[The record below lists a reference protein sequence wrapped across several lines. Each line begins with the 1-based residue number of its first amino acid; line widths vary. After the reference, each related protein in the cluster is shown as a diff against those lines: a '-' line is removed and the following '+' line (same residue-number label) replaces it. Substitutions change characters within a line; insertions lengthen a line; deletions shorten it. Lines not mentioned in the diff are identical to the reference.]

1 MITTTPQLNQVEI
14 LWAEKINPKLAG
26 IVDKMINFPNVADQR
41 PCEYNALNRVVFEY
55 TDRPRGKTG
64 MYVNGDIVINLVG
77 CFQVAKNVSEDD
89 FSSPVIPAAWDVML
103 RSLFHELF
111 HAWVDSSPDL
121 AFDDEALEEEEANNF
136 ADRQLVRFSLHY
148 DVEMPPAK
156 EMGLFYELALDWLAE
171 KSQADPADEWV
182 MTQRQWLKDGT
193 VFVFSDAPVVSYRQY
208 MRVIAPFDVQ
218 QSDRWDEDGKPV
230 WKVINADTEEEVQE
244 RTNAFTTPEEEATLH
259 ADEVETPPGP
269 PTGNVPTPP
278 PPGPSA
284 PVPPVPPAAVAPAN
298 VPTPPPVSTTT
309 IPAANATEEE
319 PVYDEDTR
327 PEPDFSEYEQPSE
340 VHHAYTPITA
350 PTNLEAHQIPMHE
363 MVSSMQAIYMRLN
376 QVFYDKCGWNGV
388 GSFDNPAGVLDGV
401 SIADIPHARELV
413 SHCETTNQLGQ
424 RTMQECNGFVRGTV
438 FAKKGLPAFILYL
451 NINGIAHKRVLV
463 VQNPTT
469 GSYSAKD
476 VQRGSQIAWVLNGDL
491 SDMEIEKRRAA
502 GQKASKFV
510 AKIKDGKYIPT
521 K

>member
-1 MITTTPQLNQVEI
+1 MITTTPQLNQVEV

-26 IVDKMINFPNVADQR
+26 IVDKMINFPNVADER

-64 MYVNGDIVINLVG
+64 MYTNGDIVINLVG

-103 RSLFHELF
+103 RTLFHELF

-121 AFDDEALEEEEANNF
+121 RFDDVGLEEEEANNF
-136 ADRQLVRFSLHY
+136 ADRQLVRFSLVY
-148 DVEMPPAK
+148 DVEMPPPK
-156 EMGLFYELALDWLAE
+156 EMGLFYELALDWLVE
-171 KSQADPADEWV
+171 KSQEDPADEWV
-182 MTQRQWLKDGT
+182 EAQRQWLEDGT

-208 MRVIAPFDVQ
+208 MRVLAPWDVQ
-218 QSDRWDEDGKPV
+218 QMDRWEEEGEPV
-230 WKVINADTEEEVQE
+230 WKAINADTEEEVKE
-244 RTNAFTTPEEEATLH
+244 RTNAFNTPEEEVTLH
-259 ADEVETPPGP
+259 ADEIPPEP
-269 PTGNVPTPP
+269 PAGSVPKPPASAPKPPVTVPT
-278 PPGPSA
+278 
-284 PVPPVPPAAVAPAN
+284 PPAAVAPAN
-298 VPTPPPVSTTT
+298 VPAPPPPGPSTPPP
-309 IPAANATEEE
+309 PAANAATEE
-319 PVYDEDTR
+319 VYDEDTR
-327 PEPDFSEYEQPSE
+327 PEPDFSEYEQPAE
-340 VHHAYTPITA
+340 THHAYEPITA
-350 PTNLEAHQIPMHE
+350 PTNLEQHQVPMHE
-363 MVSSMQAIYMRLN
+363 MISSMQAIYMRLN

-438 FAKKGLPAFILYL
+438 FAKKGLPAFIIYL
-451 NINGIAHKRVLV
+451 NIDGVAHKRVLV

-469 GSYSAKD
+469 GSFSAKD

-491 SDMEIEKRRAA
+491 SDADLQQRRAA
-502 GQKASKFV
+502 GQRASKFI
-510 AKIKDGKYIPT
+510 AKIKDGRYIPT